1 MQDLHQLFVHEL
13 QDVWAAEQTL
23 ADSLDRMS
31 RESTTPEL
39 RQAFSTH
46 LSETQNHI
54 ARLRQVFDAVGA
66 QPNTLTCEG
75 MEGIIQ
81 EHDRFVAMN
90 QPSPQVH
97 AAFAIGASEKVEH
110 YEIAAYEGLLRL
122 ADAIGL
128 QQAVGPI
135 QANLADERQQLTR
148 LQNVGRN
155 MNLQRM
161 AAQGSGQQFQSTG
174 QSRERQMPGP
184 M

>member
-23 ADSLDRMS
+23 AGTLDRMS

-39 RQAFSTH
+39 QQVFSTH
-46 LSETQNHI
+46 QSETQTHI

-66 QPNTLTCEG
+66 QPNSLTCEG

-90 QPSPQVH
+90 QPSPPVH
-97 AAFAIGASEKVEH
+97 AAFAVGASEKVEH

-122 ADAIGL
+122 ANAIGL
-128 QQAVGPI
+128 QHAVGPI

-155 MNLQRM
+155 MNLQQM
-161 AAQGSGQQFQSTG
+161 AVQPTGQQPRTTG
-174 QSRERQMPGP
+174 RQQAQPLGP
-184 M
+184 Q